1 MRSFK
6 AQQSPV
12 IQEILSGAGGFSVTS
27 QRTSVTNT
35 VCLSW
40 GHPRSFPPG
49 RAQVGI
55 YGRKKGQ
62 FPFPAGSGDSCKPQP
77 GIQPTC
83 FGSH

>member
-1 MRSFK
+1 MRSFR

-35 VCLSW
+35 VSQVGPSQLL
-40 GHPRSFPPG
+40 PLG

-62 FPFPAGSGDSCKPQP
+62 FPFPAGSGDSCKSQL
-77 GIQPTC
+77 
-83 FGSH
+83 